1 MLQHELSEIRDWG
14 IQKLHIANWTIDP
27 NATIISKPA
36 IFFSEVLLKKKDII
50 ELESIIINVCNISN
64 WVTVNSN
71 QTKILAFIL

>member
-14 IQKLHIANWTIDP
+14 IQKLHIANSTIDP

-50 ELESIIINVCNISN
+50 LDSIIINVCNIN
-64 WVTVNSN
+64 NSN